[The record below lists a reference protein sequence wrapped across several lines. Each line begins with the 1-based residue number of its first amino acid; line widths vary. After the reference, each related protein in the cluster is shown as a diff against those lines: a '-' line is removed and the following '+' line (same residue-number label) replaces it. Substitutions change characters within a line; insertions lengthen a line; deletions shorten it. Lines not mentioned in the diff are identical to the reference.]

1 MKHNKSRTII
11 FVIMALLGFLVLIP
25 SCNRKRAVDKG
36 VALEKTDAVAQRLT
50 LQMEELY
57 EKVNHVTIAFD
68 SCRAYR
74 QSNGYTI
81 LVAVATKEN
90 GEMTVF
96 AAPANP
102 EGTEIQYI
110 GEFPMSVA
118 TFTGLH
124 IENYLP
130 PIYNGEYS
138 WKSKSDDPSLL
149 SNPTFRKSI
158 MAYRPE

>member
-36 VALEKTDAVAQRLT
+36 VALEKTDTVAQRLT
-50 LQMEELY
+50 FQMEELY

-130 PIYNGEYS
+130 PIYDGEYA
-138 WKSKSDDPSLL
+138 WNLDDEKLSLL
-149 SNPTFRKSI
+149 GNPTFRSSV
-158 MAYRPE
+158 MAYRP

>member
-11 FVIMALLGFLVLIP
+11 FVTMALLGFLVLMP

-36 VALEKTDAVAQRLT
+36 VALEKTDTVAQRLT

-81 LVAVATKEN
+81 LVAVVTKEN

-102 EGTEIQYI
+102 EGTGIQYI

-130 PIYNGEYS
+130 PIYDGEYA
-138 WKSKSDDPSLL
+138 WNLDDEKLSLL
-149 SNPTFRKSI
+149 GNPTFRSSV
-158 MAYRPE
+158 MAYRP

>member
-1 MKHNKSRTII
+1 MKNRRNRMILWEIVVLVAILVMAVSCKRKGTI
-11 FVIMALLGFLVLIP
+11 
-25 SCNRKRAVDKG
+25 DKG
-36 VALEKTDAVAQRLT
+36 VALEKTDTVVLRLNH
-50 LQMEELY
+50 QMEELY
-57 EKVNHVTIAFD
+57 EKVNHNTIAFD
-68 SCRAYR
+68 SCQVYR

-81 LVAVATKEN
+81 LVAVATKED

-124 IENYLP
+124 IEDYLP

-138 WKSKSDDPSLL
+138 WKSHGEAPSLL

>member
-11 FVIMALLGFLVLIP
+11 FVTMALLGFPVLMT

-36 VALEKTDAVAQRLT
+36 VALEKTDTVAQRLT

-102 EGTEIQYI
+102 EGTGIQYI

-130 PIYNGEYS
+130 PIYDGEYA
-138 WKSKSDDPSLL
+138 WNLDDEKLSLL
-149 SNPTFRKSI
+149 GNPTFRSSV
-158 MAYRPE
+158 MAYRP

>member
-1 MKHNKSRTII
+1 MKHNKKRVVI
-11 FVIMALLGFLVLIP
+11 FVISALVGLLVLLP
-25 SCNRKRAVDKG
+25 SCNRKQTVDKG
-36 VALEKTDAVAQRLT
+36 VVLGKTDTVVQQLT
-50 LQMEELY
+50 HQMEELY
-57 EKVNHVTIAFD
+57 EKVNHKTIAFD
-68 SCRAYR
+68 SCQVYR

-102 EGTEIQYI
+102 EGTGIQYI

-130 PIYNGEYS
+130 PIYDGEYS

-158 MAYRPE
+158 MAYRP

>member
-11 FVIMALLGFLVLIP
+11 FVTMALLGFLVLMP

-36 VALEKTDAVAQRLT
+36 VALEKTDTVAQRLT

-102 EGTEIQYI
+102 EGTGIQYI

-130 PIYNGEYS
+130 PIYDGEYA
-138 WKSKSDDPSLL
+138 WNLDDEKLSLL
-149 SNPTFRKSI
+149 GNPTFRSSV
-158 MAYRPE
+158 MAYRP

>member
-1 MKHNKSRTII
+1 MKRNKNRVII
-11 FVIMALLGFLVLIP
+11 FVILSLVGLLVLLP
-25 SCNRKRAVDKG
+25 SCNRKRTVDKG
-36 VALEKTDAVAQRLT
+36 VALEKTNSVVQNLT
-50 LQMEELY
+50 RQMEELY
-57 EKVNHVTIAFD
+57 EKVNHVTIEFD
-68 SCRAYR
+68 SCRTYR

-81 LVAVATKEN
+81 LVAIATKED

-110 GEFPMSVA
+110 GEFPMSAA

-130 PIYNGEYS
+130 PIYNGEYGWDFS
-138 WKSKSDDPSLL
+138 SDKMSLL
-149 SNPTFRKSI
+149 DNPTIIKSV
-158 MAYRPE
+158 MAYKP

>member
-11 FVIMALLGFLVLIP
+11 FVTMALLGFLVLMT

-36 VALEKTDAVAQRLT
+36 VALEKTDTVAQRLT

-102 EGTEIQYI
+102 EGTGIQYI

-130 PIYNGEYS
+130 PIYNGEYA
-138 WKSKSDDPSLL
+138 WNLDDEKLSLL
-149 SNPTFRKSI
+149 GNPTFRSSV
-158 MAYRPE
+158 MAYRP